1 MANLNQLDWDNV
13 GDTPDVAQVELARQK
28 EYETDVL
35 FLTAF
40 STPSGKKVLE
50 WLISHTLDTPT
61 WWPDADI
68 NKATANG
75 FFREGQNSLMRQ
87 VKAKIQRA
95 KDYQEKRK

>member
-1 MANLNQLDWDNV
+1 MNQLNWNIDDDKPNTSQIKAAK
-13 GDTPDVAQVELARQK
+13 DKEHELDVQ
-28 EYETDVL
+28 
-35 FLTAF
+35 FLKTF
-40 STPSGKKVLE
+40 STPAGKEVLQ

-75 FFREGQNSLMRQ
+75 FFREGQNSLIRQ

-95 KDYQEKRK
+95 KDYQGRQK

>member
-1 MANLNQLDWDNV
+1 MELNQLNWTI
-13 GDTPDVAQVELARQK
+13 GEDTPDMQQIEAAKQK
-28 EYETDVL
+28 EYELDVQ
-35 FLTAF
+35 FLKTF
-40 STPSGKKVLE
+40 STPAGKEVLQ

-75 FFREGQNSLMRQ
+75 FFREGQNSLIRQ